1 VSEHDY
7 FRGVIRG
14 KVIELETEVGLP
26 DGQPVT
32 VSVRPIAPASVAS
45 GEGIRSSAGAW
56 ADDDADDLDAYF
68 EANRKARQLDRR
80 GIDP

>member
-1 VSEHDY
+1 MSERDS

-32 VSVRPIAPASVAS
+32 VSVQPIAPVGVAS
-45 GEGIRSSAGAW
+45 GDGIRSSAGAW
-56 ADDDADDLDAYF
+56 ADDDADDLDATL
-68 EANRKARQLDRR
+68 EANRRARQLDRR
-80 GIDP
+80 EIDP